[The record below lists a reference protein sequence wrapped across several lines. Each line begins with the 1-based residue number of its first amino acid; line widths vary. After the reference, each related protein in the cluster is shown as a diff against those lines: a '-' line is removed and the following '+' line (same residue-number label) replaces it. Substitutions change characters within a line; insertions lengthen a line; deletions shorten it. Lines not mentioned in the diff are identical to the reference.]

1 MKAATRLF
9 GEIEIDESKIITFE
23 DGIIGFPDMKKFTV
37 IFDEE
42 KEGRPSISW
51 LQSMDEPEIAFPV
64 MDPLFVCET
73 YNPSVEEELLKNL
86 GTIKEDNLYVL
97 VTVTVPQDIKELAVN
112 LKAPIVINT
121 DTRKASQI
129 IVEDDLPVRYR
140 IYEILE
146 EAKKKAGEYD
156 AGINK
161 KKGRIPCC
169 Q

>member
-23 DGIIGFPDMKKFTV
+23 DGIIGFPDMKKFTL

-97 VTVTVPQDIKELAVN
+97 VTVTVPQNIKELAVN
-112 LKAPIVINT
+112 LNAPIVINT

-146 EAKKKAGEYD
+146 EAKKKAGE
-156 AGINK
+156 
-161 KKGRIPCC
+161 
-169 Q
+169 

>member
-23 DGIIGFPDMKKFTV
+23 DGIIGFPDMKKFTL

-97 VTVTVPQDIKELAVN
+97 VTVTVPQNIKELAVN

-129 IVEDDLPVRYR
+129 IGEDDLPVRYR

-146 EAKKKAGEYD
+146 EAKKKAGE
-156 AGINK
+156 
-161 KKGRIPCC
+161 
-169 Q
+169 

>member
-23 DGIIGFPDMKKFTV
+23 DGIIGFPDMKKFTL

-42 KEGRPSISW
+42 KEGKPSISW
-51 LQSMDEPEIAFPV
+51 LQSMDEPEVAFPI
-64 MDPLFVCET
+64 MDPLLVCET
-73 YNPSVEEELLKNL
+73 YNPSVEDELLKNL
-86 GTIKEDNLYVL
+86 GAIKEDNLYVL

-129 IVEDDLPVRYR
+129 IVEDDLPVRYK
-140 IYEILE
+140 IYDILE
-146 EAKKKAGEYD
+146 EAKKAGE
-156 AGINK
+156 
-161 KKGRIPCC
+161 
-169 Q
+169 

>member
-23 DGIIGFPDMKKFTV
+23 DGIIGFPDMKKFTL

-73 YNPSVEEELLKNL
+73 YNPSVAEELLKNL

-97 VTVTVPQDIKELAVN
+97 VTVTVPQNIKELAVN

-146 EAKKKAGEYD
+146 EAKKKAGE
-156 AGINK
+156 
-161 KKGRIPCC
+161 
-169 Q
+169 

>member
-23 DGIIGFPDMKKFTV
+23 DGIIGFPDMKKFTL

-97 VTVTVPQDIKELAVN
+97 VTVTVPQNIKELTVN

-146 EAKKKAGEYD
+146 EAKKKAGE
-156 AGINK
+156 
-161 KKGRIPCC
+161 
-169 Q
+169 

>member
-23 DGIIGFPDMKKFTV
+23 EGIIGFPDMKKFTL

-42 KEGRPSISW
+42 KEDKPSISW
-51 LQSMDEPEIAFPV
+51 LQSMDEPEVAFPV
-64 MDPLFVCET
+64 MDPLLVCEE
-73 YNPSVEEELLKNL
+73 YNPSVEDELLKNL

-97 VTVTVPQDIKELAVN
+97 VTVTVPQDIKNLAVN

-146 EAKKKAGEYD
+146 EAKKKAGE
-156 AGINK
+156 
-161 KKGRIPCC
+161 
-169 Q
+169 

>member
-23 DGIIGFPDMKKFTV
+23 DGIIGFPDMKKFTL

-64 MDPLFVCET
+64 MDPLFACET

-97 VTVTVPQDIKELAVN
+97 VTVTVPQNIKELAVN

-146 EAKKKAGEYD
+146 EAKKKAGE
-156 AGINK
+156 
-161 KKGRIPCC
+161 
-169 Q
+169 

>member
-23 DGIIGFPDMKKFTV
+23 DGIIGFPDMKKFTL

-97 VTVTVPQDIKELAVN
+97 VTVTVPQNIKELAVN
-112 LKAPIVINT
+112 LKST
-121 DTRKASQI
+121 DC
-129 IVEDDLPVRYR
+129 
-140 IYEILE
+140 
-146 EAKKKAGEYD
+146 
-156 AGINK
+156 N
-161 KKGRIPCC
+161 
-169 Q
+169 

>member
-23 DGIIGFPDMKKFTV
+23 DGIIGFPDMKKFTL

-86 GTIKEDNLYVL
+86 GTIKGDNLYVL
-97 VTVTVPQDIKELAVN
+97 VTVTVPQNIKELAVN

-146 EAKKKAGEYD
+146 EAKKKAGE
-156 AGINK
+156 
-161 KKGRIPCC
+161 
-169 Q
+169 

>member
-23 DGIIGFPDMKKFTV
+23 DGIIGFPDMKKFTL

-42 KEGRPSISW
+42 KEGRSSISW

-73 YNPSVEEELLKNL
+73 YNPSVEDELLKNL

-97 VTVTVPQDIKELAVN
+97 VTVTVPQNIKELAVN

-146 EAKKKAGEYD
+146 EAKKKAGE
-156 AGINK
+156 
-161 KKGRIPCC
+161 
-169 Q
+169 

>member
-9 GEIEIDESKIITFE
+9 GKIEIDESKIITFE
-23 DGIIGFPDMKKFTV
+23 DGIIGFPDMKKFTL

-73 YNPSVEEELLKNL
+73 YNPSVEDELLKNL
-86 GTIKEDNLYVL
+86 GTVKEDNLYVL

-121 DTRKASQI
+121 DTRKAI

-146 EAKKKAGEYD
+146 EAKKKAGE
-156 AGINK
+156 
-161 KKGRIPCC
+161 
-169 Q
+169 

>member
-146 EAKKKAGEYD
+146 EAKKKAGE
-156 AGINK
+156 
-161 KKGRIPCC
+161 
-169 Q
+169 

>member
-23 DGIIGFPDMKKFTV
+23 DGIIGFPDMKKFTL

-64 MDPLFVCET
+64 MDPLFVCEK
-73 YNPSVEEELLKNL
+73 YNPSVEDELLKNL

-97 VTVTVPQDIKELAVN
+97 VTVTVPQNIKELAVN

-146 EAKKKAGEYD
+146 EAKKKAGE
-156 AGINK
+156 
-161 KKGRIPCC
+161 
-169 Q
+169 

>member
-23 DGIIGFPDMKKFTV
+23 DGIIGFPDMKKFTL

-51 LQSMDEPEIAFPV
+51 LQYMDEPEIAFPV

-97 VTVTVPQDIKELAVN
+97 VTVTVPQNIKELAVN

-146 EAKKKAGEYD
+146 EAKKKAGE
-156 AGINK
+156 
-161 KKGRIPCC
+161 
-169 Q
+169 

>member
-23 DGIIGFPDMKKFTV
+23 DGIIGFPDIKKFTL

-97 VTVTVPQDIKELAVN
+97 VTVTVPQNIKELAAN

-146 EAKKKAGEYD
+146 EAKKKAGE
-156 AGINK
+156 
-161 KKGRIPCC
+161 
-169 Q
+169 

>member
-23 DGIIGFPDMKKFTV
+23 DGIIGFPDMKKFTL

-73 YNPSVEEELLKNL
+73 YNPSGEEELLKNL

-97 VTVTVPQDIKELAVN
+97 VTVTVPQNIKELAVN

-146 EAKKKAGEYD
+146 EAKKKAGE
-156 AGINK
+156 
-161 KKGRIPCC
+161 
-169 Q
+169 

>member
-23 DGIIGFPDMKKFTV
+23 DGIIGFPDMKKFTL

-42 KEGRPSISW
+42 KEDRPSISW

-73 YNPSVEEELLKNL
+73 YNPSVEDELLKNL

-97 VTVTVPQDIKELAVN
+97 VTVTVPQNIKELAVN
-112 LKAPIVINT
+112 LKAPIVINA

-146 EAKKKAGEYD
+146 EAKKKAGE
-156 AGINK
+156 
-161 KKGRIPCC
+161 
-169 Q
+169 

>member
-23 DGIIGFPDMKKFTV
+23 DGIIGFPDMKKFTL

-86 GTIKEDNLYVL
+86 GTIKEENLYVL
-97 VTVTVPQDIKELAVN
+97 VTVTVPQNIKELAVN

-146 EAKKKAGEYD
+146 EAKKKAGE
-156 AGINK
+156 
-161 KKGRIPCC
+161 
-169 Q
+169 

>member
-9 GEIEIDESKIITFE
+9 GKIEIDESKIITFE
-23 DGIIGFPDMKKFTV
+23 DGIIGFPDMKKFTL
-37 IFDEE
+37 IFDKER
-42 KEGRPSISW
+42 EGRPSISW

-64 MDPLFVCET
+64 MDPLFVCEA
-73 YNPSVEEELLKNL
+73 YNPSVEDELLKNL

-129 IVEDDLPVRYR
+129 IVEDDLPVRYK

-146 EAKKKAGEYD
+146 EAKKKAGE
-156 AGINK
+156 
-161 KKGRIPCC
+161 
-169 Q
+169 

>member
-23 DGIIGFPDMKKFTV
+23 DGIIGFPDMKKFTL

-140 IYEILE
+140 IYDILE
-146 EAKKKAGEYD
+146 EAKKKAGE
-156 AGINK
+156 
-161 KKGRIPCC
+161 
-169 Q
+169 

>member
-23 DGIIGFPDMKKFTV
+23 DGIIGFPDMKKFTL

-73 YNPSVEEELLKNL
+73 YNPSVEDELLKNL

-97 VTVTVPQDIKELAVN
+97 VTVTVPQNIKELAVN

-146 EAKKKAGEYD
+146 EAKKQAGE
-156 AGINK
+156 
-161 KKGRIPCC
+161 
-169 Q
+169 

>member
-23 DGIIGFPDMKKFTV
+23 DGIIGFPDMKKFTL

-64 MDPLFVCET
+64 MDPLFVCEA
-73 YNPSVEEELLKNL
+73 YNPSGEDELLKNL

-146 EAKKKAGEYD
+146 EAKKKAGE
-156 AGINK
+156 
-161 KKGRIPCC
+161 
-169 Q
+169 

>member
-23 DGIIGFPDMKKFTV
+23 DGIIGFPDMKKFTL

-73 YNPSVEEELLKNL
+73 YNPSVEEELLKNI

-97 VTVTVPQDIKELAVN
+97 VTVTVPQNIKELAVN

-146 EAKKKAGEYD
+146 EAKKKAGE
-156 AGINK
+156 
-161 KKGRIPCC
+161 
-169 Q
+169 

>member
-23 DGIIGFPDMKKFTV
+23 DGIIGFPDMKKFTL

-97 VTVTVPQDIKELAVN
+97 VTVTVPQNIKELAAN

-146 EAKKKAGEYD
+146 EAKKKAGE
-156 AGINK
+156 
-161 KKGRIPCC
+161 
-169 Q
+169 

>member
-23 DGIIGFPDMKKFTV
+23 DGIIGFPDMKRFTL

-97 VTVTVPQDIKELAVN
+97 VTVTVPQNIKELAVN

-146 EAKKKAGEYD
+146 EAKKKAGE
-156 AGINK
+156 
-161 KKGRIPCC
+161 
-169 Q
+169 

>member
-23 DGIIGFPDMKKFTV
+23 DGIIGFLDMKKFTL

-73 YNPSVEEELLKNL
+73 YNPSVEDELLKNL

-97 VTVTVPQDIKELAVN
+97 VTVTVPQNIKELAVN

-146 EAKKKAGEYD
+146 EAKKKAGE
-156 AGINK
+156 
-161 KKGRIPCC
+161 
-169 Q
+169 

>member
-23 DGIIGFPDMKKFTV
+23 DGIIGFPDMKKFTL

-42 KEGRPSISW
+42 KEDRPSISW

-73 YNPSVEEELLKNL
+73 YNPSVEDELLKNL
-86 GTIKEDNLYVL
+86 GIIKEDNLYVL

-146 EAKKKAGEYD
+146 EAKKKAGE
-156 AGINK
+156 
-161 KKGRIPCC
+161 
-169 Q
+169 

>member
-23 DGIIGFPDMKKFTV
+23 DGIIGFPDMKKFTL
-37 IFDEE
+37 IFAEE

-97 VTVTVPQDIKELAVN
+97 VTVTVPQNIKELAVN

-146 EAKKKAGEYD
+146 EAKKNAGE
-156 AGINK
+156 
-161 KKGRIPCC
+161 
-169 Q
+169 

>member
-9 GEIEIDESKIITFE
+9 GEIGIDESKIITFE
-23 DGIIGFPDMKKFTV
+23 DGIIGFPDMKKFTL

-73 YNPSVEEELLKNL
+73 YNPSVEDELLKNL

-97 VTVTVPQDIKELAVN
+97 VTVTVPQNIKELAVN

-146 EAKKKAGEYD
+146 EAKKKAGE
-156 AGINK
+156 
-161 KKGRIPCC
+161 
-169 Q
+169 

>member
-23 DGIIGFPDMKKFTV
+23 DGIIGFPDMKKFTL

-97 VTVTVPQDIKELAVN
+97 VTVTVPKNIKELAVN

-121 DTRKASQI
+121 ATRKASQI

-146 EAKKKAGEYD
+146 EAKKKAGE
-156 AGINK
+156 
-161 KKGRIPCC
+161 
-169 Q
+169 

>member
-23 DGIIGFPDMKKFTV
+23 DGIIGFPDMKKFTL

-42 KEGRPSISW
+42 KEEKKGRPSISW

-73 YNPSVEEELLKNL
+73 YNPSVEDELLKNL

-97 VTVTVPQDIKELAVN
+97 VTVTVPQNIKELAVN

-146 EAKKKAGEYD
+146 EAKKKAGE
-156 AGINK
+156 
-161 KKGRIPCC
+161 
-169 Q
+169 